1 MDEDEAGLAL
11 GELQLDV
18 MRVLWERGEESVAG
32 VAAALAAERPLAH
45 TTVATVLTR
54 LARRGVVDARREGR
68 LLLYRAAASESQVRR
83 GMVAGLVRRLFRGDA
98 GALVAHLVNEREVA
112 AGDLARVQALL
123 DEAGGGDADGGASAA
138 ATKGADDAGER

>member
-32 VAAALAAERPLAH
+32 VAAALAADRPLAH

-54 LARRGVVDARREGR
+54 LARRGVVAARREGR

-123 DEAGGGDADGGASAA
+123 DEAAADGESPAG
-138 ATKGADDAGER
+138 TKGADDAAQR